1 MQCLIYQANYTRLK
15 KGEFWCNKEQIKIW
29 KKKDS
34 KTVLSFLSLS
44 LYFSDR
50 AILQRKRD

>member
-44 LYFSDR
+44 LYSR
-50 AILQRKRD
+50 IVR